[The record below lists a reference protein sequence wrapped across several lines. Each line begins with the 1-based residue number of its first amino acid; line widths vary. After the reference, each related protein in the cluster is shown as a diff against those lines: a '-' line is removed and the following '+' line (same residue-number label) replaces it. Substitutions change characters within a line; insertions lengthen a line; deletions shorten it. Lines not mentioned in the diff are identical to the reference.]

1 MPEQL
6 CTLLDGLIEAERGYK
21 QTQSDERAINR
32 SHRRIRLME
41 KMRLMSNGSTV
52 ELDDAAEA
60 ALKLD
65 IEHLAERDWDMNQI
79 CELINQYQEVRPK
92 P

>member
-6 CTLLDGLIEAERGYK
+6 CTLLDGFIEAERGYK
-21 QTQSDERAINR
+21 QTLTDESAIAV
-32 SHRRIRLME
+32 SHRQIRLME

-60 ALKLD
+60 SLKLD

-79 CELINQYQEVRPK
+79 CELLHQYQEIRPK